1 MRLGA
6 PISDP
11 YDSPEQWIA
20 HLRRLDYRA
29 AYCPIKS
36 DADSQ
41 TIAAYVKA
49 AREADIVI
57 AEVGAWH
64 NNPISPNDEIRRASI
79 ENCQRQLAFADE
91 MGALCCVNVAG
102 SRAEVW
108 DYPHEDN
115 LTQDTFD
122 LVVETTRAI
131 IDAVKPKRTFFSLE
145 PMPWIFPNSPDSYLD
160 LIEAIDREQFAAHLD
175 PVNMINSPRRFFHN
189 GDFLRE
195 CFDKLGA
202 RIKSCHAKDIVIGN
216 HLTTHLQEVRPG
228 LGKLDYKV
236 FLQQMQRLDKDTPF
250 MLEHLAAEDYPPAA
264 QYVRDTAQSIGI
276 DL

>member
-6 PISDP
+6 PISEP
-11 YDSPEQWIA
+11 YHSPEEWIA
-20 HLRRLDYRA
+20 HLKRLRYRA

-36 DADSQ
+36 DANVQ

-49 AREADIVI
+49 AKDADIVI
-57 AEVGAWH
+57 AEVGAWR
-64 NNPISPNDEIRRASI
+64 NNPISPNDEIRRTSI

-102 SRAEVW
+102 ARGEVW
-108 DYPHEDN
+108 DYPYEDN

-122 LVVETTRAI
+122 LIVETTREI
-131 IDAVKPKRTFFSLE
+131 IDSVKPKRTFYSLE
-145 PMPWIFPNSPDSYLD
+145 PMPWVFPDSPDSYLE
-160 LIEAIDREQFAAHLD
+160 LIKAIDREQFAAHLD
-175 PVNMINSPRRFFHN
+175 PVNMINCPRRFFHN

-195 CFDKLGA
+195 CFDKLGTH
-202 RIKSCHAKDIVIGN
+202 IKSCHAKDIVIGN
-216 HLTTHLQEVRPG
+216 NLTTHLQEVRPG

-236 FLQQMQRLDKDTPF
+236 FLQQMQRLNQDAPF
-250 MLEHLAAEDYPPAA
+250 MLEHLPAEEYPLAA
-264 QYVRDTAQSIGI
+264 QYVRETARSIGI